1 MCFDTT
7 SSNTGRHR
15 GACTRLESGYRK
27 DKVFWFGCRHH
38 VIEPIAKVVWYL
50 LFEDNQGPDKKT
62 YQGGKD
68 MWGDLDTLSTAQI
81 KKLVVRSPFVQ
92 KLKSDAT
99 EFYEKVFTE
108 KHRNQTLPRDNYR
121 ELAESSLILLG
132 GIPPGGISWKK
143 PGPVHKAR
151 FMANGLYSN
160 KMFAFQEVLDYDV
173 EDVSALRRFVL
184 FNVLLYAPQ
193 FLSAGVGAD
202 APINDLVFFKHLCK
216 FRSIDAELSAT
227 ALNVL
232 RRHLW
237 YLSQEVVIFSL
248 FSNKVSNDEKSRIAA
263 RLLTFPVPSEF
274 PLGQPEFPDILENTQ
289 LVDLVGPKSWFIF
302 LKLKIDASWLERD
315 VASWSANLEF
325 QKIENFV
332 RTVKTTND
340 TAERGVKLMTDY
352 AQILTHDEDMR
363 QWILQAVDNNR
374 KMFPD
379 FNKNTLNS

>member
-1 MCFDTT
+1 MKSEFNSKKSDFAYLHWDEKLIDNVMGSTDERLAVLISGSPHYTEGKVLGITTLTDEEGNPTSTGESQFEAFMKLVEEWDINICEMCFDTT

-27 DKVFWFGCRHH
+27 GKVFWFGCRHH

-81 KKLVVRSPFVQ
+81 KKLVVRSPFLQ

-108 KHRNQTLPRDNYR
+108 KHRNQTLPRDDYR

-173 EDVSALRRFVL
+173 EDVAALRRFVL
-184 FNVLLYAPQ
+184 FNVHLYAPK

-202 APINDLVFFKHLCK
+202 APINDLVFFKPLCK
-216 FRSIDAELSAT
+216 FQSIDAELSAT
-227 ALNVL
+227 TLHEIRCIMAG
-232 RRHLW
+232 
-237 YLSQEVVIFSL
+237 
-248 FSNKVSNDEKSRIAA
+248 A
-263 RLLTFPVPSEF
+263 
-274 PLGQPEFPDILENTQ
+274 
-289 LVDLVGPKSWFIF
+289 
-302 LKLKIDASWLERD
+302 
-315 VASWSANLEF
+315 
-325 QKIENFV
+325 
-332 RTVKTTND
+332 
-340 TAERGVKLMTDY
+340 LMT
-352 AQILTHDEDMR
+352 
-363 QWILQAVDNNR
+363 
-374 KMFPD
+374 
-379 FNKNTLNS
+379 S